1 MLLASGFI
9 FMGATEEQM
18 DLLTTYGI
26 GHIGYILILYSFA
39 FLLFL
44 FVHLLISLYSSNSA
58 PTVPPKDVEGE
69 DGPRRAPRMNGHR
82 YTESRQIRD
91 AEEFELHGLI
101 SDQEG
106 DEDAQE
112 ISNRRSGL
120 ESPSTLGKNSE
131 TRAD

>member
-1 MLLASGFI
+1 
-9 FMGATEEQM
+9 
-18 DLLTTYGI
+18 
-26 GHIGYILILYSFA
+26 
-39 FLLFL
+39 
-44 FVHLLISLYSSNSA
+44 
-58 PTVPPKDVEGE
+58 
-69 DGPRRAPRMNGHR
+69 MNGHR